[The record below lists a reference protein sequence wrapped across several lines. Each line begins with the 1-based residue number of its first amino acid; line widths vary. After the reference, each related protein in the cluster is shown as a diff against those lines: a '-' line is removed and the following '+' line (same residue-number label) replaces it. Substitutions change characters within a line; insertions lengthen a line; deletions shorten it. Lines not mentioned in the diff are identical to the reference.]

1 MSKLLDS
8 SADLITETVD
18 LVIIGAGPAGLAAA
32 IAAWDQGVR
41 KMLLVERDTALG
53 GILNQCIHNGFGL
66 QRFREELTG
75 PEYAERDIDEVL
87 KRGIPIALDTTV
99 LDVSAEREVHLLSP
113 RTGYRVVKAGAVV
126 LAMGA
131 RERAR
136 GAIGTPGTR
145 PSGVLTAGSA
155 QRYINLEGLAVG
167 KRVVILGSGDIG
179 LIMARRLSLEGAE
192 VLACVEIMAEPGG
205 LRRNIVQCLDDFGIP
220 LLLSHTIS
228 EIEGTKRV
236 EAVRIAKVD
245 TQLRPIPGTERR
257 IECDTVLLSVGLIPE
272 NELSRLAGVT
282 LDNRTKGPL
291 VSNTLETSVPG
302 IFACGNVLHIH
313 DLVDNVSAEAARAGE
328 AAARFLGFGGSGV
341 AGAIVA
347 GAGAGAGV
355 KGGIPVIAGTGI
367 RYTVPQTIREIP
379 SQLDIF
385 FRVTHTAEE
394 QKIVATSGGRQI
406 AMFRKLHVAPGEMEK
421 ITLSRRILADIDPAF
436 GLKLTMEGA

>member
-1 MSKLLDS
+1 MTDM
-8 SADLITETVD
+8 AENID

-32 IAAWDQGVR
+32 LAAWDKGVR
-41 KMLLVERDTALG
+41 SLLIVERDTSLG

-75 PEYAERDIDEVL
+75 PEYAERDIDEVM
-87 KRGIPIALDTTV
+87 KRGIPLALGTIV
-99 LDVSAEREVHLLSP
+99 LDVTPTREIHLVSP
-113 RTGYRVVKAGAVV
+113 ENGYRILQAGAVI

-228 EIEGTKRV
+228 EIEGDRRV
-236 EAVRIAKVD
+236 EAVQIAKVD

-257 IECDTVLLSVGLIPE
+257 LECDTLLLSVGLIPE
-272 NELSRLAGVT
+272 NELSRKAGVA
-282 LDNRTKGPL
+282 LDTRTKGPL
-291 VSNTLETSVPG
+291 VSNNLETSIPG

-328 AAARFLGFGGSGV
+328 SAAAFLAKATPNHFPPETPASPEIPITAGS
-341 AGAIVA
+341 
-347 GAGAGAGV
+347 
-355 KGGIPVIAGTGI
+355 GI
-367 RYTVPQTIREIP
+367 RYTVPQMIREMP
-379 SQLDIF
+379 QQLDIF

-394 QKIVATSGGRQI
+394 QKVLVTSGDRQM

-421 ITLSRRILADIDPAF
+421 ITLSRRILADIDPAL
-436 GLKLTMEGA
+436 GLKISLEGA

>member
-1 MSKLLDS
+1 MTNM
-8 SADLITETVD
+8 AENID

-32 IAAWDQGVR
+32 LAAWDKGVR
-41 KMLLVERDTALG
+41 SLLIVERDTSLG

-75 PEYAERDIDEVL
+75 PEYAERDIDEVM
-87 KRGIPIALDTTV
+87 KRGIPLALGTIV
-99 LDVSAEREVHLLSP
+99 LDVTPTREIHLVSP
-113 RTGYRVVKAGAVV
+113 ETGYRILQAGAVI

-131 RERAR
+131 RERAK

-228 EIEGTKRV
+228 EIEGDRRV
-236 EAVRIAKVD
+236 EAVQIAKVD

-257 IECDTVLLSVGLIPE
+257 LECDTLLLSVGLIPE
-272 NELSRLAGVT
+272 NELSRKAGVA
-282 LDNRTKGPL
+282 LDTRTKGPL
-291 VSNTLETSVPG
+291 VSNNLETSIPG

-313 DLVDNVSAEAARAGE
+313 DLVDHVSAEAARAGE
-328 AAARFLGFGGSGV
+328 SAAAFLAKATPNHFPPETPAKPEIPITAGS
-341 AGAIVA
+341 
-347 GAGAGAGV
+347 
-355 KGGIPVIAGTGI
+355 GI
-367 RYTVPQTIREIP
+367 RYTVPQQIREMP
-379 SQLDIF
+379 QQLDIF

-394 QKIVATSGGRQI
+394 QKVLVTSGDRQL

-421 ITLSRRILADIDPAF
+421 ITLSRRILADMDPAL
-436 GLKLTMEGA
+436 GLKISLEGA